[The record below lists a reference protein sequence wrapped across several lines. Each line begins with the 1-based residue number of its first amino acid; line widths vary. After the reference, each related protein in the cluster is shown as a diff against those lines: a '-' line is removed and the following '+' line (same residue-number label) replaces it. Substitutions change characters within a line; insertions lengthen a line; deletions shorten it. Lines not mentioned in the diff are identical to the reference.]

1 MLYPLSYG
9 GGRRTTLRSA
19 ALRAYQ
25 RPAVDR
31 QPVSGGQRRS
41 PGGHSPATYSQCHGS
56 YGPLPPLRAQ
66 AGWSQPYFGAFSI
79 SQS

>member
-9 GGRRTTLRSA
+9 GGRRTTLGSA

-25 RPAVDR
+25 RRAAVRQQADSQPAA
-31 QPVSGGQRRS
+31 
-41 PGGHSPATYSQCHGS
+41 GHSPATYSQCHGS

-79 SQS
+79 SQA